1 MEKVFKDKFYKLT
14 KNTIDNIQSLKECL
28 DQVRHDGYALDLE
41 EFEEGV
47 VCVAAPVFNFMK
59 KVIAGISISA
69 PIMRVSKDR
78 LINEFAPLVKAAA
91 NSYLLSLGIKIR
103 NNSFL

>member
-1 MEKVFKDKFYKLT
+1 L
-14 KNTIDNIQSLKECL
+14 LKECL

-91 NSYLLSLGIKIR
+91 KQLSFKFGYKDKK
-103 NNSFL
+103 